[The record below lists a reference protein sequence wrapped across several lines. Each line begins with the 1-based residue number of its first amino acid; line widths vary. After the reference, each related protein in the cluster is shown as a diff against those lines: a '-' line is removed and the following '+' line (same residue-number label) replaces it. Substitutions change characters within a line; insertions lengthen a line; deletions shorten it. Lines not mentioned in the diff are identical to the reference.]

1 MNAIQLFAQIREK
14 AGYLCIGL
22 DTDYNKLPKF
32 ILEKEYPVFE
42 FNKKIIKAT
51 ADIAVAYKLNLAFYE
66 SLGVA
71 GWMSM
76 EMTVNYIRSHFPEIF
91 LIADAK
97 RGDIGNTSKLYASA
111 FFHNLDF
118 DAVTVAPY
126 MGRDSVQPFLD
137 YQDKWVIL
145 LALTSNDGA
154 EDFQMLKT
162 FNRRN
167 YLFEQVIKTSKTWGN
182 TNNLMYVT
190 GATRPEWIKKI
201 RKIIPD
207 NFLLVP
213 GIGAQGGDL
222 EKVSEYGLNRH
233 GGLLVNASRS
243 IIYAN
248 ITNKYDQFAREK
260 ALEIQKEMQTH
271 LKRKKLL

>member
-76 EMTVNYIRSHFPEIF
+76 EMTVNYIRSHYPEIF